1 MTKPKKVPRQEMP
14 RQAPEERRKN
24 FDEVALGYTAG
35 MAAAEATRCL
45 QCKRP
50 ACVAGCPVGIDIPG
64 FIDLIARG
72 DYRAALAKLKED
84 NVLPAV
90 CGRVCPQEDQCEKE
104 CILARKGD
112 PVAIGRLERFAADAW
127 EEDEAAAPCGA
138 CTLPEPT
145 GKRIAIVGSGPAGL
159 TAAGDLAKLGHAVTV
174 FEALHKPGGVL
185 VYGIPEFRLPKAIVA
200 REIASLEKLGVHIRT
215 NSIVGRLV
223 TVDELM
229 DGPFDAVFIAS
240 GAGLPYFLG
249 IKGENL
255 IGVYSANEFLT
266 RANLMKAYRFPL
278 SATPIRAGKHV
289 AVIGGGNVA
298 MDSARTA
305 LRLGAETVTNIYRR
319 SRKEMPARDEEIENA
334 IEEGIR
340 MEFLTNPVEVL
351 GDAES
356 SVRALR
362 AVRMELGEPD
372 ASGRARPLP
381 VNGSEFDIAVDTV
394 VVAIGQGPNPLITS
408 TTPGL
413 ETDRRGYVLTR
424 DETGK
429 TSRKAV
435 YAGGDIVTGSATV
448 ISAMGAGRRVARAIH
463 ELLCG
468 KPPAPRGAVSA
479 PAKGQ
484 ASASSGE
491 RAPGAP
497 ASAPQNPVGT

>member
-1 MTKPKKVPRQEMP
+1 MAKPKKVPRQGMP

-24 FDEVALGYTAG
+24 FDEVALGYTPG
-35 MAAAEATRCL
+35 MAAAEAGRCL
-45 QCKRP
+45 QCKHP
-50 ACVAGCPVGIDIPG
+50 ACVAGCPVEIDIPG

-72 DYRAALAKLKED
+72 EYGAALAKLRES
-84 NVLPAV
+84 NMLPAM

-112 PVAIGRLERFAADAW
+112 PVAIGRLERFAADASGDD
-127 EEDEAAAPCGA
+127 EDPDAAVPAAASTPPA
-138 CTLPEPT
+138 ST
-145 GKRIAIVGSGPAGL
+145 GKRVAVIGSGPAGL
-159 TAAGDLAKLGHAVTV
+159 TAAADLARLGHAVTI

-185 VYGIPEFRLPKAIVA
+185 VYGIPEFRLPKSIVA
-200 REIASLEKLGVHIRT
+200 REIAFLEKLGVRIRT

-229 DGPFDAVFIAS
+229 DGLFDAVFIAS

-266 RANLMKAYRFPL
+266 RSNLMKAYRFPL

-334 IEEGIR
+334 IEEGVR
-340 MEFLTNPVEVL
+340 MEFLTSPVEVL
-351 GDAES
+351 GDKES
-356 SVRALR
+356 NVRALR
-362 AVRMELGEPD
+362 MIRMELGEPD
-372 ASGRARPLP
+372 TSGRARPVP
-381 VNGSEFDIAVDTV
+381 VKGSEFDMAVDTV
-394 VVAIGQGPNPLITS
+394 IVAIGQGPNPLVTA

-413 ETDRRGYVLTR
+413 ETDRRGYILTM

-448 ISAMGAGRRVARAIH
+448 ISAMGAGRQAARAIH

-468 KPPAPRGAVSA
+468 KPA
-479 PAKGQ
+479 
-484 ASASSGE
+484 
-491 RAPGAP
+491 
-497 ASAPQNPVGT
+497 APQDDVGA